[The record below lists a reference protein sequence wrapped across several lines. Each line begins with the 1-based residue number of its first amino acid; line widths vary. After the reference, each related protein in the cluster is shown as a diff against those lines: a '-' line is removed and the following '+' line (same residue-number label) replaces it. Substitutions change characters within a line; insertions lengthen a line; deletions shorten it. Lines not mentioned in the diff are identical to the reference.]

1 MKVVAVNASPRLNG
15 NTSIAIKKVFAVLE
29 KEGIETELLQIG
41 PRPIRGCVACMGC
54 FKAKNGL
61 CVFTDDPVNEF
72 LPKLRQADGIILGS
86 PTYFADLTAGMKAF
100 MERVGYV
107 SRANDGF
114 FRRKVGAAVVAVR
127 RGGAIHA
134 YDSMNHFFGWA
145 QMYTVGS
152 SYWNMMVGRE
162 VGDVENDAEG
172 ITTMENLGEN
182 MAFLLK
188 KLQG

>member
-1 MKVVAVNASPRLNG
+1 MKVVAVNGSPRLNG
-15 NTSIAIKKVFAVLE
+15 NTAIAIRKVFTVLE
-29 KEGIETELLQIG
+29 NEGIETELLQIG
-41 PRPIRGCVACMGC
+41 PRPVRGCVACMAC
-54 FKAKNGL
+54 FKNKNGL
-61 CVFTDDPVNEF
+61 CTFDGDAVNEF

-86 PTYFADLTAGMKAF
+86 PTYFADITASLKAF

-114 FRRKVGAAVVAVR
+114 FRHKAGAAVVAVR

-134 YDSMNHFFGWA
+134 YDTINHFFGWA

-152 SYWNMMVGRE
+152 SYWNMMVGRD
-162 VGDVENDAEG
+162 VGEVENDAEG
-172 ITTMENLGEN
+172 TQTMQVLGEN

-188 KLQG
+188 KLAQ